1 LEKLITMNK
10 SILFISANQLKEPYP
25 VYPLGISYLVSYLE
39 EHLPDLKILLFDFN
53 KNDYSE
59 LVQLIKK
66 EHPKYIGVSFRNIDD
81 VNFYAKNSY
90 IAHYKAIVDL
100 VKVNSKATII
110 IGGPGYSIFPIEM
123 YNLLQPDFGIYG
135 EGEISLYKLI
145 NILENNKNNFEDVPR
160 LIYKKDN
167 KTIFNQKG
175 NSTLQPKTSYNK
187 ELTDYYW
194 QNSGMLNIQTK
205 RGCPYNCIYCTYPL
219 IEGKNVRTHN
229 PEILVE
235 NIEKYLYENN
245 VDYFFFTDSL
255 FNLKNKFNYE
265 FAELILR
272 KNIKFKWGAYFNF
285 KNLPEDLLVLLKRAG
300 LTHIEFGTD
309 SLCDITLNSYRK
321 PFTFEEILNTSDICN
336 KLDIDFAHFLIL
348 GGYGE
353 TKETLKETFENSKK
367 IGRTVFFTFVGMRI
381 YPNTELYKIAINE
394 GKIQPTDD
402 LLLPKYY
409 VTEEYNEEFV
419 KQLAKES
426 GKRWVFPDED
436 SSAIIN
442 KLRMKGKKGP
452 LWEYLTK

>member
-255 FNLKNKFNYE
+255 FNLKNKFNYK

>member
-1 LEKLITMNK
+1 MNK

-353 TKETLKETFENSKK
+353 TKGTLKETFENSKK

>member
-255 FNLKNKFNYE
+255 FNLKNKFNYK

-353 TKETLKETFENSKK
+353 TKGTLKETFENSKK
-367 IGRTVFFTFVGMRI
+367 IGRTVFFPFVGMRI

>member
-255 FNLKNKFNYE
+255 FNLKNKFNYK

-353 TKETLKETFENSKK
+353 TKGTLKETFENSKK

>member
-255 FNLKNKFNYE
+255 FNLKNKFNYK

-353 TKETLKETFENSKK
+353 TKGTLKETFENSKK
-367 IGRTVFFTFVGMRI
+367 IGRTVFFTFVRMRI

>member
-255 FNLKNKFNYE
+255 FNLKNKFNYK

-353 TKETLKETFENSKK
+353 TKGTLKETFENSKK
-367 IGRTVFFTFVGMRI
+367 IGLTVFFTFVGMRI

>member
-1 LEKLITMNK
+1 MNK

-219 IEGKNVRTHN
+219 TEGKNVRTHN

-235 NIEKYLYENN
+235 NIEKYLHENN

-255 FNLKNKFNYE
+255 FNLKNKFNYK

-367 IGRTVFFTFVGMRI
+367 IGRTVFFPFVGMRI

>member
-1 LEKLITMNK
+1 MNK

-255 FNLKNKFNYE
+255 FNLKNKFNYK

-353 TKETLKETFENSKK
+353 TKGTLKETFENSKK

>member
-255 FNLKNKFNYE
+255 FNLKNKFNYK

-285 KNLPEDLLVLLKRAG
+285 KNLSEDLLVLLKRAG

-353 TKETLKETFENSKK
+353 TKGTLKETFENSKK

>member
-255 FNLKNKFNYE
+255 FNLKNKFNYK

-353 TKETLKETFENSKK
+353 TKGTLKETFENSKK

-409 VTEEYNEEFV
+409 VAEEYNEEFV

>member
-1 LEKLITMNK
+1 MNK

-255 FNLKNKFNYE
+255 FNLKNKFNYK

-367 IGRTVFFTFVGMRI
+367 IGRTVFFPFVGMRI

>member
-353 TKETLKETFENSKK
+353 TKGTLKETFENSKK

>member
-175 NSTLQPKTSYNK
+175 NYTLQPKTSYNK

-235 NIEKYLYENN
+235 NIEKYLHENN

-255 FNLKNKFNYE
+255 FNLKNKFNYK

-353 TKETLKETFENSKK
+353 TKGTLKETFENSKK

>member
-1 LEKLITMNK
+1 MNK

-255 FNLKNKFNYE
+255 FNLKNKFNYK

>member
-1 LEKLITMNK
+1 MGK
-10 SILFISANQLKEPYP
+10 SIIFISANQLKEPYP

-39 EHLPDLKILLFDFN
+39 EYMPDLQIHVFDFN
-53 KNDYSE
+53 KSGYNE
-59 LVQLIKK
+59 LIDLIHKVN
-66 EHPKYIGVSFRNIDD
+66 PNYIGISFRNVDD

-90 IAHYKAIVDL
+90 IEHYKAIVEL
-100 VKVNSKATII
+100 IKKYSKAKII
-110 IGGPGYSIFPIEM
+110 IGGPGYSIFPVKM

-135 EGEISLYKLI
+135 EGEISLFKLLQLI
-145 NILENNKNNFEDVPR
+145 ENNKNNFEDIPR
-160 LIYKKDN
+160 LIYKRNN
-167 KTIFNQKG
+167 KIIFNQKE
-175 NSTLQPKTSYNK
+175 NSTLKPKTSYNK

-219 IEGKNVRTHN
+219 IEGKNVRTHD

-235 NIEKYLYENN
+235 NIQKYSIENN

-265 FAELILR
+265 FAELMIR
-272 KNIKFKWGAYFNF
+272 KQLKIKWGAYFNF

-309 SLCDITLNSYRK
+309 SLCDITLNSYKK
-321 PFTFEEILNTSDICN
+321 PFTFNEILNTSDICN

-353 TKETLKETFENSKK
+353 TKDTLKETFENSKK
-367 IGRTVFFTFVGMRI
+367 IGRTVFFPFVGMRI
-381 YPNTELYKIAINE
+381 YPNTELYNISINE
-394 GKIQPTDD
+394 NFISKSDD

-409 VTEEYNEEFV
+409 ISKKYNEGFV

-442 KLRMKGKKGP
+442 KLRIKGKKGP

>member
-1 LEKLITMNK
+1 MSK

-39 EHLPDLKILLFDFN
+39 EHMPDLKILLFDFN
-53 KNDYSE
+53 KSGYNE
-59 LVQLIKK
+59 LAELIRK
-66 EHPKYIGVSFRNIDD
+66 ENPKYIGISFRNVDD

-100 VKVNSKATII
+100 AKEITKSTII

-123 YNLLQPDFGIYG
+123 YNLLQPHFGIYG
-135 EGEISLYKLI
+135 EGEISLFKLI
-145 NILENNKNNFEDVPR
+145 ETIENKENKFNDIPR
-160 LIYKKDN
+160 LIYKKDGITTFN
-167 KTIFNQKG
+167 KKDD
-175 NSTLQPKTSYNK
+175 STLQPKTSYNK
-187 ELTDYYW
+187 EMTDYYW
-194 QNSGMLNIQTK
+194 KNSGMLNIQTK

-235 NIEKYLYENN
+235 NIEKYLLENS

-285 KNLPEDLLVLLKRAG
+285 KNLPEDLLVLLKQAG

-309 SLCDITLNSYRK
+309 SLCDLTLKSYGK
-321 PFTFEEILNTSDICN
+321 PFNFNDILTTSEICN
-336 KLDIDFAHFLIL
+336 RLDIDFAHFLIL

-367 IGRTVFFTFVGMRI
+367 IGRTVFFPFVGMRI
-381 YPNTELYKIAINE
+381 YPNTKLCEIAINE

-409 VTEEYNEEFV
+409 IAEEYNEELV
-419 KQLAKES
+419 KQYAKES

>member
-1 LEKLITMNK
+1 MEKLITMNK

-255 FNLKNKFNYE
+255 FNLKNKFNYK

-353 TKETLKETFENSKK
+353 TKGTLKETFENSKK

>member
-1 LEKLITMNK
+1 MNK

-53 KNDYSE
+53 INDYSE

-66 EHPKYIGVSFRNIDD
+66 ENPKYIGASFRNIDD

-90 IAHYKAIVDL
+90 IAHYKTIVDL
-100 VKVNSKATII
+100 VKENSKTTII

-123 YNLLQPDFGIYG
+123 YNLLKPDFGIYG
-135 EGEISLYKLI
+135 EGEISLFKLI
-145 NILENNKNNFEDVPR
+145 KTIEDKENKYDSIPR
-160 LIYKKDN
+160 LIYNKNGVTTFNKKDD
-167 KTIFNQKG
+167 
-175 NSTLQPKTSYNK
+175 STLQPKTSYNK
-187 ELTDYYW
+187 EMTDYYW
-194 QNSGMLNIQTK
+194 QNSGMINIQTK

-235 NIEKYLYENN
+235 NIEKYLHENN

-272 KNIKFKWGAYFNF
+272 KNVKFKWGAYFNF
-285 KNLPEDLLVLLKRAG
+285 KNLPKDLLVLLKRAG

-367 IGRTVFFTFVGMRI
+367 IGRTVFFPFVGMRI
-381 YPNTELYKIAINE
+381 YPNTELCKIAINE

-409 VTEEYNEEFV
+409 VAEDYNEEYV

>member
-255 FNLKNKFNYE
+255 FNLKNKFNYK

-367 IGRTVFFTFVGMRI
+367 IGRTVFFPFVGMRI

>member
-1 LEKLITMNK
+1 MNK

-255 FNLKNKFNYE
+255 FNLKNKFNYK

-353 TKETLKETFENSKK
+353 TKGTLKETFENSKK
-367 IGRTVFFTFVGMRI
+367 IGRTVFFPFVGMRI